1 MTSQPPSPPP
11 QPEQPAEAVPT
22 CYRHPDKETWV
33 RCQRCE
39 RPICPDCMRDA
50 AVGFQCPE
58 CVAEGNRGIRQAK
71 SAFGGN
77 LVRTTYVTWAIL
89 GLTGLVY
96 AAQWLTGGALTVDLG
111 MWPAGVA
118 VGQFYRLVTSAFVH
132 STGSFLLHILFN
144 AWAIYAIG
152 PYLERA
158 FGHLRFLALYL
169 LSALGGSVLSLWL
182 DPVNTLT
189 VGASGA
195 VFGMFGAVFV
205 VGRKLNLD
213 VRGITLIIALNL
225 AITFVLPAISGLR
238 ISWTGHVG
246 GLVTGTLLAAA
257 LAYAPKNGRTVWHVL
272 AIAGALALFVALVL
286 VRVPAIVSMLS

>member
-58 CVAEGNRGIRQAK
+58 CVAEGNRGIRQAR
-71 SAFGGN
+71 STFGGN
-77 LVRTTYVTWAIL
+77 VVRTPIVTYAIL
-89 GLTGLVY
+89 VINLLIFGAQYLTGDRV
-96 AAQWLTGGALTVDLG
+96 TGELA

-118 VGQFYRLVTSAFVH
+118 LGEQYHRLITAAFVH
-132 STGSFLLHILFN
+132 GGVMHILFN
-144 AWAIYAIG
+144 SWALYVVG
-152 PYLERA
+152 PYLERS
-158 FGHLRFLALYL
+158 FGHARYIAIYL
-169 LSALGGSVLSLWL
+169 ISALGGSVLGLWL
-182 DPVNTLT
+182 DPLSQPT

-195 VFGMFGAVFV
+195 IFGLFGAVFV
-205 VGRKLNLD
+205 VGRRLNMD
-213 VRGITLIIALNL
+213 VRGIAVLIVINL
-225 AITFVLPAISGLR
+225 AITFVVSG

-246 GLVTGTLLAAA
+246 GLITGSLLAAA
-257 LAYAPKNGRTVWHVL
+257 IAYAPSRNRTLWQ
-272 AIAGALALFVALVL
+272 AATIAGVLIVLIALVL
-286 VRVPAIVSMLS
+286 VRVSAIQTAVGA

>member
-58 CVAEGNRGIRQAK
+58 CVAEGNRGIRQAR
-71 SAFGGN
+71 STFGGN
-77 LVRTTYVTWAIL
+77 VVRTPIVTYAIL
-89 GLTGLVY
+89 VINLLIFGAQYLTGDRV
-96 AAQWLTGGALTVDLG
+96 TGELA

-118 VGQFYRLVTSAFVH
+118 LGEQYHRLITAAFVH
-132 STGSFLLHILFN
+132 GGVMHILFN
-144 AWAIYAIG
+144 SWALYVVG
-152 PYLERA
+152 PYLERS
-158 FGHLRFLALYL
+158 FGHARYIAIYL
-169 LSALGGSVLSLWL
+169 ISALGGSVLGLWL
-182 DPVNTLT
+182 DPLSQPT

-195 VFGMFGAVFV
+195 IFGLFGAVFV
-205 VGRKLNLD
+205 VGRRLNMD
-213 VRGITLIIALNL
+213 VRGIAVLIVINL
-225 AITFVLPAISGLR
+225 AITFVVSG

-246 GLVTGTLLAAA
+246 GLITGSLLAAA
-257 LAYAPKNGRTVWHVL
+257 IAYAPSRNRTLWQAATIASVL
-272 AIAGALALFVALVL
+272 IVLIALVL
-286 VRVPAIVSMLS
+286 VRVSAIQAAVGA

>member
-58 CVAEGNRGIRQAK
+58 CVAEGNRGIRQAR
-71 SAFGGN
+71 STFGGN
-77 LVRTTYVTWAIL
+77 VVRTPIVTYTIL
-89 GLTGLVY
+89 VINLLIFGAQYLTGDRV
-96 AAQWLTGGALTVDLG
+96 TGELA

-118 VGQFYRLVTSAFVH
+118 LGEQYHRLITAAFVH
-132 STGSFLLHILFN
+132 GGVMHILFN
-144 AWAIYAIG
+144 SWALYVVG
-152 PYLERA
+152 PYLERS
-158 FGHLRFLALYL
+158 FGHARYLAIYL
-169 LSALGGSVLSLWL
+169 LSALGGSVLGLWL
-182 DPVNTLT
+182 DPLSQPT

-195 VFGMFGAVFV
+195 IFGLFGAVFV
-205 VGRKLNLD
+205 VGRRLNMD
-213 VRGITLIIALNL
+213 VRGIAVLIAINL
-225 AITFVLPAISGLR
+225 AITFVVSG

-246 GLVTGTLLAAA
+246 GLITGSLLAAA
-257 LAYAPKNGRTVWHVL
+257 VAYAPSRNRTLWQ
-272 AIAGALALFVALVL
+272 AATIAGVLIVLIALVL
-286 VRVPAIVSMLS
+286 VRVSAIQAAVGA

>member
-71 SAFGGN
+71 STFGGSV
-77 LVRTTYVTWAIL
+77 VRTPFVTYAIL
-89 GLTGLVY
+89 VINILVFGAQYLTGDEVTAEL
-96 AAQWLTGGALTVDLG
+96 A

-118 VGQFYRLVTSAFVH
+118 ALDQYYRLITAAFVH
-132 STGSFLLHILFN
+132 GGVFHILFN
-144 AWAIYAIG
+144 CWALYVVG

-158 FGHLRFLALYL
+158 FGHVRYVALYVI
-169 LSALGGSVLSLWL
+169 SALGGSVLGLWI
-182 DPVNTLT
+182 DPLNQPT

-195 VFGMFGAVFV
+195 IFGLFGAVFV
-205 VGRKLNLD
+205 VGRKLNMD
-213 VRGITLIIALNL
+213 VRGIAVLIVINL
-225 AITFVLPAISGLR
+225 AITFIVPG
-238 ISWTGHVG
+238 ISWTGHIG
-246 GLVTGTLLAAA
+246 GLITGSLLAGAI
-257 LAYAPKNGRTVWHVL
+257 AYAPKNNRTLWQVL
-272 AIAGALALFVALVL
+272 AIAGALALLAVL
-286 VRVPAIVSMLS
+286 VMVRASAILAAA

>member
-22 CYRHPDKETWV
+22 CYRHPDRETWV

-58 CVAEGNRGIRQAK
+58 CVAEGNKGIRQAR
-71 SAFGGN
+71 STFGGN
-77 LVRTTYVTWAIL
+77 VVRTPFVSYALLIINVLVFGAQYLI
-89 GLTGLVY
+89 GDRITGEL
-96 AAQWLTGGALTVDLG
+96 A

-118 VGQFYRLVTSAFVH
+118 VYGEYHRLITAAFVH
-132 STGSFLLHILFN
+132 GGVFHILFN
-144 AWAIYAIG
+144 CWALYVVG

-158 FGHLRFLALYL
+158 FGHVRYVALYL
-169 LSALGGSVLSLWL
+169 ISALGGSVLGLWL
-182 DPVNTLT
+182 DPLGQPT

-195 VFGMFGAVFV
+195 IFGLFGAVFV
-205 VGRKLNLD
+205 VGRKLNMD
-213 VRGITLIIALNL
+213 VRGIAVLIALNL
-225 AITFVLPAISGLR
+225 AITFLVPG

-246 GLVTGTLLAAA
+246 GLITGSLLAGA
-257 LAYAPKNGRTVWHVL
+257 LAYAPKNSRTLWQVL
-272 AIAGALALFVALVL
+272 AIAAVLVLLAVLVL
-286 VRVPAIVSMLS
+286 VRTSAILTAL

>member
-58 CVAEGNRGIRQAK
+58 CVAEGNKGIRQAR
-71 SAFGGN
+71 STFGGGI
-77 LVRTTYVTWAIL
+77 VRTPIVTYAIL
-89 GLTGLVY
+89 VINVLVFGAQYLTE
-96 AAQWLTGGALTVDLG
+96 AITGQLA

-118 VGQFYRLVTSAFVH
+118 LLDQYHRLLTAAFVH
-132 STGSFLLHILFN
+132 SGVFHILFN
-144 AWAIYAIG
+144 CWALYVIG

-158 FGHLRFLALYL
+158 FGHARFVALYL
-169 LSALGGSVLSLWL
+169 ISALGGSVLGLWI
-182 DPVNTLT
+182 DPVTQPT

-195 VFGMFGAVFV
+195 IFGLFGAVFV
-205 VGRKLNLD
+205 AGRKLNMD
-213 VRGITLIIALNL
+213 VRGIAVLIVINL
-225 AITFVLPAISGLR
+225 VITFVFPN
-238 ISWTGHVG
+238 ISWTGHIG
-246 GLVTGTLLAAA
+246 GLITGSLLAGA
-257 LAYAPKNGRTVWHVL
+257 LAYAPKNNRTLWQVL
-272 AIAGALALFVALVL
+272 AIGGVLILLAVLVL
-286 VRVPAIVSMLS
+286 VRVSAILAMR